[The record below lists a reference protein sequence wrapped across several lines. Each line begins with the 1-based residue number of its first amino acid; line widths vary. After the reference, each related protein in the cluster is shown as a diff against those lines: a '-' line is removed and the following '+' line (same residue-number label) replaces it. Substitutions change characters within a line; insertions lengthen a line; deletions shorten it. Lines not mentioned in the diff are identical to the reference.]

1 MTYSAGSSILATDY
15 NSLAGVTASAAAS
28 AAAATKVAGY
38 LWGVGYGDRGYGQ
51 SSPALTAI
59 ASGTAIT
66 ASSWTTLRSVL
77 NSIAT
82 QQGSTVTLPAVAAA
96 SSAVVADVNYSTVL
110 NTLDTNRNI
119 AAAAGMTLTNAAL
132 TITRSTTWGSGNSSI
147 VAVASFTF
155 ASEDAARYFFNTGGT
170 LNVVLAHPSTASTQD
185 SNWHTILSALGTIA
199 FGTHATTRSGS
210 GGTPAALGYYEL
222 TTAYQTIFN
231 GANIGTGSYT
241 ANGVMVEA
249 LAQTIT
255 GSNGAKGSVIN
266 LRVTLTDGHTN
277 AFSDSVASGT
287 NAQFGFKKATVNV
300 SGIASPTPATVTSF

>member
-1 MTYSAGSSILATDY
+1 
-15 NSLAGVTASAAAS
+15 
-28 AAAATKVAGY
+28 
-38 LWGVGYGDRGYGQ
+38 
-51 SSPALTAI
+51 
-59 ASGTAIT
+59 
-66 ASSWTTLRSVL
+66 
-77 NSIAT
+77 
-82 QQGSTVTLPAVAAA
+82 
-96 SSAVVADVNYSTVL
+96 
-110 NTLDTNRNI
+110 
-119 AAAAGMTLTNAAL
+119 
-132 TITRSTTWGSGNSSI
+132 
-147 VAVASFTF
+147 
-155 ASEDAARYFFNTGGT
+155 
-170 LNVVLAHPSTASTQD
+170 
-185 SNWHTILSALGTIA
+185 
-199 FGTHATTRSGS
+199 
-210 GGTPAALGYYEL
+210 L